1 MSKDVAG
8 RDYSLRNS
16 GRSIKYT
23 ADGKCLGKVCNNC
36 TLLSLEI
43 DKLRRQIALLTKH
56 VQDTPSNDNVIDN
69 SADIS
74 LKHENRGT
82 QTIRSGNGNYC
93 FTSNQEPNAAYL
105 TTPFD
110 RLYPGVTSYIDTI
123 KLDSNTKY
131 SHNFSSRNVAYYGVY
146 PYVYSGGCHEPIP
159 FSENPYLE
167 EVLENMR
174 IHFPNLQFNSAM
186 VTKYLN
192 GQQGIPSHSD
202 DEDCISAGSMI
213 CTISLGETR
222 TLEFR
227 SKCKTSLVNS
237 KIRLA
242 HGDVLFMTR
251 GSQNQFQHSV
261 PKDYTKNMRVS
272 ITLRHITCNINP
284 VVSLT
289 NVRFHECE
297 IQASSVLS
305 VGSTSKSNNTIINPS
320 KDDQFPELGVKRT
333 SIGVQ
338 TAPSDTS
345 SASIPTDISSNTVY
359 PVEKPTNNDCH
370 APNSEESRST
380 SIYIS
385 SSMFR
390 QLDCCKLSSKSQE
403 AHVFSYP
410 GATAEMIKQRFQ
422 GDENKKALDPNKIK
436 NIMLMC
442 GSNDIDSILRSP
454 KEMRNKILQLG
465 KPKSYAPLLD
475 KTNRAIE
482 DLVLF
487 LHQWAP
493 LATVKIINILPRE
506 SRCRNE
512 LISNI
517 NQFIINLKNKH
528 DFVNFITT
536 ERERF
541 LFTDR
546 LGYRRSCFF
555 SSHGED
561 NIHLN
566 SRGMIKLAKH
576 LKHHA
581 HH

>member
-1 MSKDVAG
+1 MAEIAFSSFYKFNNTRHDLLNIPKEEFRALKELSKNSEIVILKPDKGSGIVILNRSDYIDKMMDIIGDTTKFKLAANQDVYAIS
-8 RDYSLRNS
+8 RTIETRVRNYLRVHVKNPGLIS
-16 GRSIKYT
+16 EDQYT
-23 ADGKCLGKVCNNC
+23 ELYPNGSHIGVMYGLPKVHKRGNPMRPICSAVGTATYQLGKFVAKIIQPTAVSSHGTDLNDTFQFVSQLRDLDFQESIMASFDVQSLFTNVPLAETIDVCM
-36 TLLSLEI
+36 
-43 DKLRRQIALLTKH
+43 DKLYRDRYKANLVCCLVYRVYMIASSFH
-56 VQDTPSNDNVIDN
+56 VLDCDLKQLCLKFYKNGFPKDFVEEC
-69 SADIS
+69 IS
-74 LKHENRGT
+74 RVLN
-82 QTIRSGNGNYC
+82 
-93 FTSNQEPNAAYL
+93 
-105 TTPFD
+105 
-110 RLYPGVTSYIDTI
+110 
-123 KLDSNTKY
+123 
-131 SHNFSSRNVAYYGVY
+131 SSRNVAYYGVY

-202 DEDCISAGSMI
+202 DEDCISAGSML

-237 KIRLA
+237 KVRLA

-345 SASIPTDISSNTVY
+345 SVSILTDISSNTVY
-359 PVEKPTNNDCH
+359 PVEKLINNDCH

-385 SSMFR
+385 S
-390 QLDCCKLSSKSQE
+390 K
-403 AHVFSYP
+403 AP
-410 GATAEMIKQRFQ
+410 
-422 GDENKKALDPNKIK
+422 KK
-436 NIMLMC
+436 
-442 GSNDIDSILRSP
+442 
-454 KEMRNKILQLG
+454 
-465 KPKSYAPLLD
+465 
-475 KTNRAIE
+475 
-482 DLVLF
+482 
-487 LHQWAP
+487 
-493 LATVKIINILPRE
+493 
-506 SRCRNE
+506 
-512 LISNI
+512 
-517 NQFIINLKNKH
+517 
-528 DFVNFITT
+528 
-536 ERERF
+536 
-541 LFTDR
+541 
-546 LGYRRSCFF
+546 
-555 SSHGED
+555 
-561 NIHLN
+561 
-566 SRGMIKLAKH
+566 
-576 LKHHA
+576 
-581 HH
+581 